1 MKKKVMSVSEALD
14 LIKDGDSLAIAAVGT
29 SGWPEYI
36 VKSLEER
43 YLERQ
48 SPRGLTK
55 FSGCAQDDNRFAHP
69 GFLKRFIA
77 SHPMAADKLMA
88 MAANNEVE
96 GYVLPQGVLQQLY
109 RCTATKQPGLLTKI
123 GMGTYIEQEGGKV
136 NSAAKEDIVR
146 KMQIDGEDWLFYK
159 SQPVT
164 IAMGRGTTA
173 DEYGNITMEHENLKL
188 ELLEVAMA
196 ARACNGKVIVQVE
209 RLAAAGSLKARDV
222 VVPGELVDAVVVCE
236 EPEKYHRYSMEG
248 GYNPYF
254 SGEVK
259 APRSMAELPDPELD
273 SDAVIIRRA
282 LFELFPHAVINLGA
296 GIGGSLGPAASL
308 EGVADKVSFT
318 VELGAVGGVTQSKRN
333 FPSAMNPTAFLSH
346 TQMFDFYHAGGL
358 DITFLGVAEAD
369 RDGNVNVSNF
379 RGITVGQ
386 GGFIDISQTSRKVV
400 FCTSFRAKG
409 LKTSVADGKLGIEQ
423 EGAVAK
429 FVDRVNQI
437 TFNGRRAL
445 ANGQEVVFCTERA
458 VFRLT
463 EEGMMLTE
471 IAPGVDL
478 EKDIL
483 AQMGFKPIISP
494 DLKTMDPRIFMP
506 GRMGCFDDWQ

>member
-1 MKKKVMSVSEALD
+1 MKNKVMTVSEALD
-14 LIKDGDSLAIAAVGT
+14 LIKDGDSLAIAAVGP
-29 SGWPEYI
+29 SGWPEYV

-77 SHPMAADKLMA
+77 SHPMGAVKLME
-88 MAANNEVE
+88 MAEKNEVE

-123 GMGTYIEQEGGKV
+123 GMGTYIEQEGGKI
-136 NSAAKEDIVR
+136 NSAAEEDIVR
-146 KMQIDGEDWLFYK
+146 KMHIDGEDWLFYK

-173 DEYGNITMEHENLKL
+173 DEYGNVTMERENLKL
-188 ELLEVAMA
+188 ELLEIAMA
-196 ARACNGKVIVQVE
+196 AKACNGKVIVQVE
-209 RLAAAGSLKARDV
+209 RLAAAGSLNARDV

-236 EPEKYHRYSMEG
+236 EPEKYHRYSFDG
-248 GYNPYF
+248 KYNPYF

-259 APRSMAELPDPELD
+259 APKCMTELPGPELD
-273 SDAVIIRRA
+273 ADSIIIRRA

-308 EGVADKVSFT
+308 EGIADKVSFT
-318 VELGAVGGVTQSKRN
+318 VELGAVGGVTQSKWN

-400 FCTSFRAKG
+400 FCTNFKAKG
-409 LKTSVADGKLGIEQ
+409 LKTSVADGKLVIEQ
-423 EGAVAK
+423 EGAVTK
-429 FVDRVNQI
+429 LVDKVNQI
-437 TFNGRRAL
+437 TFSGKRAL
-445 ANGQEVVFCTERA
+445 ENGQEVVFCTERA

-463 EEGMMLTE
+463 EDGLTLTE

-483 AQMGFKPIISP
+483 AQMGFTPQISP
-494 DLKTMDPRIFMP
+494 DLKTMEPRIFIP